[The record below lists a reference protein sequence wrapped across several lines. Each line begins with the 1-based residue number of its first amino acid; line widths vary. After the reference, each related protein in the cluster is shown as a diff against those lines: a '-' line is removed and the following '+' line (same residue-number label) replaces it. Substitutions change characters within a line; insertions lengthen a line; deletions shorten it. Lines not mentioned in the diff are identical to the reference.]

1 MKGQRYEVMQMKIY
15 DLQLGALG
23 ANCYVIE
30 TGDSRCIAVDIGGD
44 SERFLSFLKSKN
56 LTLTKILLT
65 HGHFD
70 HTGGAEAVRKATG
83 AEVFVHVD
91 DAKMLQSAVDSLY
104 TLIQLGEFAPV
115 SEFIAV
121 EEGCCITDGDCRITV
136 IGTPGHSEGRVCYVC
151 GNAMFTGDT
160 LFCGSIGRTDFPG
173 SNLLD
178 MKNSLQK
185 LYQMDKDFRIY
196 PGHGE
201 SSTLENEKRTN
212 PYMRGFR

>member
-44 SERFLSFLKSKN
+44 SKRFLSFLKSKN

-136 IGTPGHSEGRVCYVC
+136 IGTPGHSEGSVCYVC

>member
-1 MKGQRYEVMQMKIY
+1 MKIHT
-15 DLQLGALG
+15 LQLGALG

-30 TGDSRCIAVDIGGD
+30 TGGGSCLAVDIGGD
-44 SERFLSFLKSKN
+44 SERFLTFLKSRN

-70 HTGGAEAVRKATG
+70 HIGGVEAVRKATG
-83 AEVFVHVD
+83 AEAFVHAD
-91 DAKMLQSAVDSLY
+91 DARMLQSEADSLY
-104 TLIQLGEFAPV
+104 TLIQLGEFTPV
-115 SEFIAV
+115 SEYIAV
-121 EEGCCITDGDCRITV
+121 EEGFSITEGDCIIRLIS
-136 IGTPGHSEGRVCYVC
+136 TPGHSEGSVCYVC
-151 GNAMFTGDT
+151 GNVMFTGDT

-173 SNLLD
+173 SNPLD

-185 LYQMDKDFRIY
+185 LYRMEQNFRIY